1 MNVKWLL
8 ADKLIHVIPPFSK
21 GGFSKKKLIHVT
33 SKKKKVDP
41 LPFVGEGQITFLL
54 HWYYY
59 YLRNFEKVRGAVA
72 PAYKASKIL

>member
-41 LPFVGEGQITFLL
+41 VPFVRGTNNLFTTLVLL
-54 HWYYY
+54 
-59 YLRNFEKVRGAVA
+59 LFEKF
-72 PAYKASKIL
+72 